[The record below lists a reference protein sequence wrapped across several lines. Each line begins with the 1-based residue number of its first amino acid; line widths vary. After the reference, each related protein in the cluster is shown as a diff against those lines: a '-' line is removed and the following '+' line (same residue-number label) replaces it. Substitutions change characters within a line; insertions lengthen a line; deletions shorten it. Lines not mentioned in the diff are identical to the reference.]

1 LCGGTHVKRTG
12 DIGLFKIT
20 AQGGVA
26 SGVRRI
32 EATTAQGALDYIHRR
47 DSQFD
52 EISTLLKVAPDEAND
67 RLLQILDNV
76 RNLEKEL
83 VRVKSKVASGQ
94 GEDMV
99 AKAQTVNG
107 VTVLATVLQ
116 DSDAVL
122 LRQTIDQL
130 KAKLKSGVILLASVS
145 GEKITLI
152 AGVTDDLTGK
162 FKAGELVN
170 YVAKQVGGKGGGRPD
185 LAQAGGTNPE
195 GLNAAIDSVL
205 NWVAERSA

>member
-1 LCGGTHVKRTG
+1 ML
-12 DIGLFKIT
+12 
-20 AQGGVA
+20 
-26 SGVRRI
+26 VR
-32 EATTAQGALDYIHRR
+32 D
-47 DSQFD
+47 
-52 EISTLLKVAPDEAND
+52 P
-67 RLLQILDNV
+67 LQILDNV

-116 DSDAVL
+116 DSDAAL